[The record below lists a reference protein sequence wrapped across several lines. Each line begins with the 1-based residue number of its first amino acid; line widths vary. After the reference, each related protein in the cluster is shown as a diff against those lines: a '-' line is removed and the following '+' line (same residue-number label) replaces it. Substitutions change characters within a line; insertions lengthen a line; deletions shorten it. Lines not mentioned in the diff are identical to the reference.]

1 VRTSWPP
8 SDLIT
13 LYAWCP
19 YSIGIMKIE
28 VTFDPAAKQAF
39 RNECIKRLRGFV
51 EDMKAQ
57 QQLWKDQDAPL
68 LAVEE
73 ASIGR

>member
-1 VRTSWPP
+1 
-8 SDLIT
+8 
-13 LYAWCP
+13 
-19 YSIGIMKIE
+19 MKIE